1 MVTSMF
7 FSGHFV
13 CCPYVSPS
21 VFLRVCVSKS
31 VLLPLTAQ
39 WCIVSHIKY
48 CCPCPCVCVCVLV
61 CAWIHFFCLWFFSLL
76 IVFFSL
82 FLAIFFCCPSFS
94 YSLSHCHR
102 LRFLPFDLVSP
113 RFYCMRIHTCTLVRA
128 HCDHQLWKC
137 FTIVLHALPQHR
149 SEPNQLRTLKLLLL
163 ALVPQIHRNIGTP
176 HVFYKCNVFFFSPT
190 RSGLV
195 RLQNNKQRFI
205 NKSILTNE
213 TIKLLKELRIENWI
227 HSWFISFRIFNCSG
241 RGIATTWNCQ
251 KVFFLLFKFYKLIS
265 KAAKYNGSLLIA
277 LC

>member
-1 MVTSMF
+1 MWYAAYIFRTSAAAAVAVTIQYNSMRWWLRCSSLDILCVVRTYHRLSF
-7 FSGHFV
+7 CV
-13 CCPYVSPS
+13 CVCRRVFCYHSPLSS
-21 VFLRVCVSKS
+21 VLCHTLNIVVHVRVCVS
-31 VLLPLTAQ
+31 
-39 WCIVSHIKY
+39 
-48 CCPCPCVCVCVLV
+48 VLV

-113 RFYCMRIHTCTLVRA
+113 RFYCMRIHTCALVRA

-176 HVFYKCNVFFFSPT
+176 HVFHKCNVFFFQSDSI
-190 RSGLV
+190 RSGPFA
-195 RLQNNKQRFI
+195 KQ
-205 NKSILTNE
+205 
-213 TIKLLKELRIENWI
+213 
-227 HSWFISFRIFNCSG
+227 
-241 RGIATTWNCQ
+241 
-251 KVFFLLFKFYKLIS
+251 
-265 KAAKYNGSLLIA
+265 
-277 LC
+277 